1 VASVASAAASAAL
14 EAADSS
20 TRGTGSAPTCS
31 GLGLTPWKCRELRA
45 SQGRQA
51 RPEEAQGSSSATAEG
66 GRVERAG
73 VRSMRARCSTSSC
86 VLKSTPPVHSS
97 ARMQP
102 IDQRSTLLSQLA
114 PSVTSAVNSK
124 W

>member
-1 VASVASAAASAAL
+1 MASVASAAASAAL

-114 PSVTSAVNSK
+114 PSVTSVVSSK
-124 W
+124 